1 MKVIDHFGLIER
13 LNVSFSE
20 FKDTRDGQIYQTV
33 KIAGVEWFRDN
44 LNFDDTEEFGNV
56 ALLQDVFSV
65 EMPSVKVPDSDTCG
79 RLYSFSAAQEA
90 CPEGWEIPKRED
102 FIELYKK
109 IAQKDPFN
117 WKDPERAMFFYT
129 FYGKNSI
136 MGVKDC
142 GYYDNL
148 DYTTKEVAK
157 REKKFT
163 NKPGWGHIFTST
175 SGSLIN
181 GGSVFVYRSDYKH
194 GVEDVRYGFYPVR
207 PIRKNI

>member
-20 FKDTRDGQIYQTV
+20 FKDPRDGKVYQTV

-65 EMPSVKVPDSDTCG
+65 EMPSIEVPDSSTCG

-90 CPEGWEIPKRED
+90 CPEGWEIPKRDD

-109 IAQKDPFN
+109 IAQKDPFE
-117 WKDPERAMFFYT
+117 WKDEERAMFWYT
-129 FYGKNSI
+129 CYGKNSI
-136 MGVKDC
+136 LGVRDC
-142 GYYDNL
+142 GYYDYP
-148 DYTTKEVAK
+148 DFTPREGK

-163 NKPGWGHIFTST
+163 KKPGWGYIFTST
-175 SGSLIN
+175 PGSMGN
-181 GGSVFVYRSDYKH
+181 GGSVFIYRTDYQS